1 MRFASFAIAALVG
14 AVSTKSIVHDQL
26 TSLKSLVRST
36 GDFET
41 NSMVLAISDRK
52 AVLERGLE
60 NGTMDRQ
67 VVAEEMKFLLA
78 LVRDVE
84 SNDQVHAVQTLTT
97 RKAALTQ
104 LTEEEGG
111 DSETPDADDDTTE
124 VLSVEDAE
132 AAVDAAKEALEAAE
146 EE

>member
-1 MRFASFAIAALVG
+1 MRFASFAIAALIG

-52 AVLERGLE
+52 AQLERGLD

-84 SNDQVHAVQTLTT
+84 SNDQLHAVQTLTT

-104 LTEEEGG
+104 LTE
-111 DSETPDADDDTTE
+111 DDADDTE
-124 VLSVEDAE
+124 ALT
-132 AAVDAAKEALEAAE
+132 VDQAKEAVTEAE
-146 EE
+146 EELKTAEEAE

>member
-52 AVLERGLE
+52 AQLERGLE

-104 LTEEEGG
+104 LTEG
-111 DSETPDADDDTTE
+111 DDETTPDDADAVTTD
-124 VLSVEDAE
+124 LTVE
-132 AAVDAAKEALEAAE
+132 
-146 EE
+146 